1 MNIDRIKKEESY
13 HNKRFSEDDI
23 IRVKTKKYYSI
34 NKYLKERFLEIVSK
48 NANNKN
54 LLCSRL

>member
-1 MNIDRIKKEESY
+1 MKLY

-23 IRVKTKKYYSI
+23 VRAKAKKYYSI
-34 NKYLKERFLEIVSK
+34 NKYLNKRFLEIVSK

-54 LLCSRL
+54 LLQTVVKGTTVTIT